1 MWDDTVKGCHTKGK
15 WNGILLLL
23 ALILGAMSYGMEH
36 GEIITQGLRSLRWLA
51 APVYE
56 EMRLPQEGKALAQ
69 VKGTVYCA
77 GDGSLVQ
84 YNEKGRESR
93 RWETA
98 LSEPLI
104 LSGEDAAAVYT
115 PGEPE
120 IWLLRKNTAQRRE
133 FSAGIDLA
141 AVGPEGT
148 LAAVTAGSGYLTETV
163 LYAADGQTSRRI
175 GLTDQA
181 MVMMVIPR
189 KDLLVS
195 CCMDAAGDWCL
206 RLDTPEWGQALP
218 LETQMVY
225 DLKACGDGVMLWTDQ
240 GFRLLSLEGRELG
253 SYEIAPEA
261 VSAWDAGDVAAVLLQ
276 RFGRHWLITMDGK
289 GQITQRAWPGA
300 LPRRLLVSENR
311 VCALDSEAL
320 LVYDNSGELLE
331 RLPEAGA
338 AQDILPAAGGL
349 LLWKGDALGYYR
361 LP

>member
-1 MWDDTVKGCHTKGK
+1 MWDDTVTGCHTKGK

-36 GEIITQGLRSLRWLA
+36 GEIITQGLRCLRRLA
-51 APVYE
+51 VPVYE
-56 EMRLPQEGKALAQ
+56 ETQLPQGGKALAQ
-69 VKGTVYCA
+69 VKGTIYCA

-84 YNEKGRESR
+84 YSKKGREGR

-98 LSEPLI
+98 LSEPLV
-104 LSGEDAAAVYT
+104 LLAEDAAAVYT
-115 PGEPE
+115 PGESE
-120 IWLLRKNTAQRRE
+120 VWLLGKNTAQRRAL
-133 FSAGIDLA
+133 SAGIDLA

-148 LAAVTAGSGYLTETV
+148 LAVVTAGSGYLTETV
-163 LYAADGQTSRRI
+163 FYAADGQTSRSI

-195 CCMDAAGDWCL
+195 CCVDTAGDWHL
-206 RLDTPEWGQALP
+206 RLDTPQSGQVLP
-218 LETQMVY
+218 LEDQMVY
-225 DLKACGDGVMLWTDQ
+225 DLKACGDGVMLWTDR

-253 SYEIAPEA
+253 RYEIAPEA

-276 RFGRHWLITMDGK
+276 RFGRHWLITMDGD
-289 GQITQRAWPGA
+289 GQVIQTAWPRA
-300 LPRRLLVSENR
+300 LPRRLLVSGNR

-338 AQDILPAAGGL
+338 AWDILPAAEGL
-349 LLWKGDALGYYR
+349 LLWEGDALGRYR